1 MQRRDLLRFAAAAA
15 LGFASGAGSA
25 ESTQSIRARGYLKI
39 GTSGTAPPNTWVNAR
54 NELTGYDIDWGNL
67 IGRKLGLPVQWV
79 REEFIGLLPALA
91 AGQLDLVMSGVR
103 IRPQLQQVFL
113 FSRPYSYERM
123 AAVVRTRD
131 TEMRSFSDF
140 AGRTVAVV
148 ASSFQEDAVK
158 RIGGYGELLSLPSGS
173 DVFLCLH
180 TKHADIAIVGLTAA
194 LHYVRA
200 GHQGLRIIAAEGEL
214 NPQGIVM
221 QKGAYELKHAID
233 RIIAFA
239 IADGT
244 YRKLY
249 LANFGIEPLK

>member
-1 MQRRDLLRFAAAAA
+1 M
-15 LGFASGAGSA
+15 
-25 ESTQSIRARGYLKI
+25 ESIRTRGYLKI

-54 NELTGYDIDWGNL
+54 DELTGYDIDWGNL
-67 IGRKLGLPVQWV
+67 IGRKLGLPVHWV

-123 AAVVRTRD
+123 AAVVPASD
-131 TEMRSFSDF
+131 TQMRRFSDF

-158 RIGGYGELLSLPSGS
+158 RIGGYRELLSLPSGS

-180 TKHADIAIVGLTAA
+180 TKHAEVAIVGLTAA
-194 LHYVRA
+194 LHYVRG
-200 GHQGLRIIAAEGEL
+200 GHRDLRIIAAEGEL

-221 QKGAYELKHAID
+221 QKGSYELKKAID
-233 RIIAFA
+233 GIIASA

-249 LANFGIEPLK
+249 LANFGIEPMK